1 MSDSEAGGPI
11 AMPNRTMWVVVADG
25 ARARILEGDP
35 RVGKLELAMP
45 ELVGR
50 AREKGAELL
59 ADRPGR
65 SLDSSQVGN
74 RHAMEPSTDPK
85 EVEKQRFARE
95 LATTLESACNEGRFA
110 RLMLVAPPK
119 MLGELRDLL
128 PEKVKEKIVREVD
141 KDLTWVSVHELPDH
155 LRE

>member
-1 MSDSEAGGPI
+1 M

-25 ARARILEGDP
+25 ARARIFEGDP
-35 RVGKLELAMP
+35 KVGALAQVMP

-50 AREKGAELL
+50 GREKGSDLL

-65 SLDSSQVGN
+65 SVDSSHVGD
-74 RHAMEPSTDPK
+74 RHAMEPPTDPK

-95 LATTLESACNEGRFA
+95 LASTLETASNEGRFA

-119 MLGELRDLL
+119 MLGELRDVL
-128 PEKVKEKIVREVD
+128 PEKVKEKIVKEVD
-141 KDLTWVSVHELPDH
+141 KDLTWVSVHELPGH
-155 LRE
+155 LRD